1 MSRHAY
7 LIMAHNHFEQLR
19 ALLRCLDDGRNVIYL
34 HLDAK
39 LGTVDVGQFKNQLKH
54 AELCVLAN
62 RVDVRWGDFSQIE
75 CELRLLEASIPGHY
89 DYYHLMSGAD
99 LPLQS
104 QDVIHTYFDRY
115 QGTEFVH
122 FDAKSVDPETYE
134 RVSKYAFFSSREK
147 NKFEKV
153 MYRLTMLVQFWID
166 RGRLYGIQYQKG
178 ANWFSITDDC
188 ARYIVSRRK
197 RVERVF
203 HRTRC
208 GDEFFI
214 QTIIVNSG
222 FEKKLYRPNFND
234 SYKTIRYCI
243 DWKRGNPYV
252 FRKEDYTML
261 KASGMLFAR
270 KFDEDTD
277 SEIIKMIEW
286 SITNN
291 E

>member
-39 LGTVDVGQFKNQLKH
+39 LGTVDVGQFKDQLKH

-104 QDVIHTYFDRY
+104 QDVIHTYFERY

-122 FDAKSVDPETYE
+122 FDAKSVDPETYG

-147 NKFEKV
+147 NIFEKV
-153 MYRLTMLVQFWID
+153 MYRLTMLAQFWID

-222 FEKKLYRPNFND
+222 FEK
-234 SYKTIRYCI
+234 
-243 DWKRGNPYV
+243 
-252 FRKEDYTML
+252 
-261 KASGMLFAR
+261 
-270 KFDEDTD
+270 
-277 SEIIKMIEW
+277 
-286 SITNN
+286 
-291 E
+291 